1 MVQTEQLSRHQ
12 SAARLSSPQEGI
24 GRTEVRAVAAVLH
37 DVADGKAD
45 SKDKGEQAFREH
57 IR

>member
-57 IR
+57 I